1 MLKEAIDFE
10 IAENA
15 KHINLKTFFTN
26 ESMTIYVIK
35 IYICTPAYPS
45 YTLFLQKALQE
56 LDEDDSAP
64 GVMKLG
70 FALKKTKKSVLQSGG
85 AGAPGANGDGASG
98 APSAV
103 AGVFSSALPA
113 KQTVEKV
120 FVTDFDPNARA
131 AVEFDKDGNVK
142 KALVIPLIK
151 TNAWKGEAPGD
162 GSGESANS
170 SSSGGD
176 GASDGAGKS
185 TQQASSK
192 GDEPMLTVDDLAAK
206 ELLADAKSLVEG
218 GAKSG
223 SSSHAA
229 DLVIPMNGRLQ
240 DEGDDTNGAGTNDSK
255 TSKRESEEDEKTK
268 EIKKKLFNF
277 ESQEKNRKT
286 QQQQGSDAPPT
297 APILRQNVVPGMDAL
312 EDMNEK
318 YRLDVSMRPDELDVH
333 SAAYDM
339 VPIEDFGAALLRGM
353 GWKGNVDKDDKG
365 AEPKPR
371 HKLLGLGATIRP
383 PIPGESKNKHRKKSS
398 QQQPPA
404 QSRGTNEGDSKPR
417 HSGLNHTEASSSKE
431 QKKKQRSSRSP
442 SPRRSSD
449 VSRHSGK
456 DSKRESRDRRRSSS
470 RDHHRSSRDD
480 KEDRS
485 RRRDEERH
493 ASQSSSRR
501 RSLSREGGR
510 GRDRS
515 SDRNS
520 KRRSDR
526 RRGDDRRK
534 RSRSRERSSRR

>member
-1 MLKEAIDFE
+1 
-10 IAENA
+10 
-15 KHINLKTFFTN
+15 
-26 ESMTIYVIK
+26 
-35 IYICTPAYPS
+35 
-45 YTLFLQKALQE
+45 
-56 LDEDDSAP
+56 
-64 GVMKLG
+64 MKLG

-85 AGAPGANGDGASG
+85 AGAPGANGDGAGG
-98 APSAV
+98 APYAV

-113 KQTVEKV
+113 KQTIEKV

-151 TNAWKGEAPGD
+151 ANAWKGEAPD
-162 GSGESANS
+162 GGSSESANSS

-176 GASDGAGKS
+176 GASNGAGKS

-192 GDEPMLTVDDLAAK
+192 GDESMLTADELAAK
-206 ELLADAKSLVEG
+206 ELLAHAKSLVEG

-223 SSSHAA
+223 SSSSHAA
-229 DLVIPMNGRLQ
+229 DLIIPMNGKLQ
-240 DEGDDTNGAGTNDSK
+240 DEGDDTNGAVTNDSK

-277 ESQEKNRKT
+277 ENQEKNRKL

-312 EDMNEK
+312 EDTNEK

-383 PIPGESKNKHRKKSS
+383 PIPGELKNTHRKKFS
-398 QQQPPA
+398 QQQPA
-404 QSRGTNEGDSKPR
+404 QSRGTNDDSNPR
-417 HSGLNHTEASSSKE
+417 HSGLNHTEASSNKE

-449 VSRHSGK
+449 DSRQSGK
-456 DSKRESRDRRRSSS
+456 DSKQESRDRRRCSS
-470 RDHHRSSRDD
+470 RDRHRSSRDD

-501 RSLSREGGR
+501 RSPSREGGR

-520 KRRSDR
+520 KRDRDSERRSDR
-526 RRGDDRRK
+526 RREDDRRK
-534 RSRSRERSSRR
+534 RSRSRERSSDRKRSSRR